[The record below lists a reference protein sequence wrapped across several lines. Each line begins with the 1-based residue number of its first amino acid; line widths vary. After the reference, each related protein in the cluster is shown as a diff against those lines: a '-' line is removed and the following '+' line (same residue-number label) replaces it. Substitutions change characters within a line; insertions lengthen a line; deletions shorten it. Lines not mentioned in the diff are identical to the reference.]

1 MLDINH
7 ILVVLDSE
15 HPEQPALDRA
25 LWLAKSLQADLT
37 LMTNTFEAYCEE
49 GSPLTAIDS
58 DTQQRIKQ
66 ALLDKSANWVNSFIS
81 EAEANGIEVDT
92 EVHWQKHLH
101 DAVIESMRN
110 KNFDL
115 VIKGTQPHSLVD
127 RIFTHTDWNMLRHCP
142 APVLLVKNATPW
154 KHNRI
159 LAAIDA
165 TAPDQSHDLIND
177 NILSFAEHLAD
188 HFETDLHLGNA
199 YPLVS
204 VAFAMVPEVTAPDDI
219 QHYVTEQHEDAC
231 QQWAKKF
238 NVNNDHLHIGE
249 GDTDDV
255 IADFAKQIE
264 SDLVVVGTV
273 GREGLA
279 GVLIGNTAESLV
291 DKVACDV
298 LVVKPLDGVKPDA
311 D

>member
-7 ILVVLDSE
+7 ILVVLDSD
-15 HPEQPALDRA
+15 HPEQIALERA
-25 LWLAKSLQADLT
+25 LWLARSLDADLT
-37 LMTNTFEAYCEE
+37 LMTNTYEPHCEE
-49 GSPLTAIDS
+49 GSALSAIDS
-58 DTQQRIKQ
+58 DTQLRIKQ
-66 ALLDKSANWVNSFIS
+66 ALLKKADNWINSFVS
-81 EAEANGIEVDT
+81 ETSGVNTST

-110 KNFDL
+110 KDFDL

-142 APVLLVKNATPW
+142 APVLLVKNAQPW
-154 KHNRI
+154 QHNRI
-159 LAAIDA
+159 LAAVDA

-188 HFETDLHLGNA
+188 HFDTDLHLGNA

-219 QHYVTEQHEDAC
+219 QSYVTEQHESGC
-231 QQWAKKF
+231 QQWAQKY
-238 NVNNDHLHIGE
+238 NIDNDHIHIAE

-255 IADFAKQIE
+255 VSDIAARIE
-264 SDLVVVGTV
+264 ADLVVVGTV

-279 GVLIGNTAESLV
+279 GVLIGNTAEALV
-291 DKVACDV
+291 DKVNCDV
-298 LVVKPLDGVKPDA
+298 LVIKPQDGVKPDA
-311 D
+311 E

>member
-7 ILVVLDSE
+7 ILVVLDSD
-15 HPEQPALDRA
+15 HPEQVALDRA

-37 LMTNTFEAYCEE
+37 LMTNTYESYCEE
-49 GSPLTAIDS
+49 GSALTAIDK

-66 ALLDKSANWVNSFIS
+66 ALINKAENWISSFID
-81 EAEANGIEVDT
+81 EASRDQVQVAT

-110 KNFDL
+110 QPFDL
-115 VIKGTQPHSLVD
+115 VIKGTRPHSLVD

-142 APVLLVKNATPW
+142 APVLLVKQASPW
-154 KHNRI
+154 QHNRI

-188 HFETDLHLGNA
+188 HFDTDLHLGNA

-219 QHYVTEQHEDAC
+219 QHYVTEQHEAAC
-231 QQWAKKF
+231 QQWAHKF
-238 NVNNDHLHIGE
+238 SIANDHIHIGE

-255 IADFAKQIE
+255 IAGFANDIE
-264 SDLVVVGTV
+264 ADVVVVGTV

-291 DKVACDV
+291 DKVNCDV
-298 LVVKPLDGVKPDA
+298 LVIKPLDGVKPDA